1 MACIVFGGFVGTQ
14 KPKNGVGDSLCA
26 DVRLEVKMIKT
37 RDVHVQHGIYGHQVH
52 VETVPV

>member
-1 MACIVFGGFVGTQ
+1 MACVVIVGTQ

-26 DVRLEVKMIKT
+26 DVRFEVKIT
-37 RDVHVQHGIYGHQVH
+37 RIRTLHVQQVRYGFQLP